1 MFSWTRFKRPF
12 KFNKVHCFAVTK
24 LGKKKYSRFPKCG
37 WRERSS
43 SRRPQIYFFN
53 RFSRDILFS
62 FLVSFAFFDSF
73 FVAVV
78 CLLLFKIKKCIF
90 WYTFDNAWS
99 WVTKKISPGR
109 FPEIRLLF
117 PWPYCSQFHKW
128 YCFYFLQLLDL
139 SVYKVVYKKCFQ
151 RSSGSSGSYFK
162 RSEHTP

>member
-78 CLLLFKIKKCIF
+78 CLLLFKIKNVYSDTHSTMRGVELQKKFHPVDFRKLGYFFLGPTVVSFINDIVFIF
-90 WYTFDNAWS
+90 CSCSIFPF
-99 WVTKKISPGR
+99 TK
-109 FPEIRLLF
+109 
-117 PWPYCSQFHKW
+117 
-128 YCFYFLQLLDL
+128 
-139 SVYKVVYKKCFQ
+139 
-151 RSSGSSGSYFK
+151 
-162 RSEHTP
+162 